1 MKSEETR
8 EVVAAILAEARR
20 TGDLPG
26 AFQARFAPDMVLHL
40 PNGEQGDFA
49 LFQAFMK
56 ETAGSLPDVTLTAE
70 HSMVDGDRAAFQFML
85 EGTHVGTFRGF
96 EPTGRRFALP
106 VCWMVRFAEGRVVE
120 LWYYASIYDFLIP
133 AYLGQPAGRYEAS
146 G

>member
-26 AFQARFAPDMVLHL
+26 AFQARFASDMVLHL
-40 PNGEQGDFA
+40 PNGEQGDAA
-49 LFQAFMK
+49 LFQAFME
-56 ETAGSLPDVTLTAE
+56 ETAASLPDVTLTAE
-70 HSMVDGDRAAFQFML
+70 HSMVDGDRAVFQFML
-85 EGTHVGTFRGF
+85 EGAHMGPLRGF

-106 VCWMVRFAEGRVVE
+106 VCWTIRFAEGHVVE

-133 AYLGQPAGRYEAS
+133 AYLDQQAGRSEAS